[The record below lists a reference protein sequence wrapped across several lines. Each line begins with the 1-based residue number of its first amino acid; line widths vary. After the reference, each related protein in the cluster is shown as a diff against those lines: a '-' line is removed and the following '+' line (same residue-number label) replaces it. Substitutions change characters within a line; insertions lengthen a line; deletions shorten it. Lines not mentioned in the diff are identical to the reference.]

1 VIEGMENVDKI
12 AKGEPPATPD
22 VMQKVYLLADKK

>member
-1 VIEGMENVDKI
+1 MENVDKI
-12 AKGEPPATPD
+12 TKGEPPANPD

>member
-1 VIEGMENVDKI
+1 MEHVDKI
-12 AKGEPPATPD
+12 AKGEPPPQPD